1 MSLLR
6 RRALMLSK
14 PSTPWDAL
22 VASLSPRLWLK
33 FNETSGTVAADS
45 SGNGFNGTYTGGA
58 AVTLN
63 QAPIFA
69 NMGASARFG
78 SGGYVRVADNANLR
92 MTTQDFIVGVAF
104 KLDGASGRGQ
114 FPKMIWKTT
123 NYTNGHANYLLQFL
137 RDSPNKISGRVSIN
151 GGSDY
156 FDTPVSTTTFANATP
171 YLVFLRRLGDKMSL
185 WVNGV
190 KETEATLPSP
200 ATVLRT
206 SADPLDTMGG
216 PGSSLDPTIAFGDE
230 ALLIVG
236 SIDDATMAAL
246 WAARQ

>member
-33 FNETSGTVAADS
+33 FNEASGTTAADS

-69 NMGASARFG
+69 NMGPSARFG
-78 SGGYVRVADNANLR
+78 VGGYVRVADNANLR
-92 MTTQDFIVGVAF
+92 LATQDFIVGVAF
-104 KLDGASGRGQ
+104 KRDGTTGQGQ
-114 FPKMIWKTT
+114 FPKLIWKTT
-123 NYTNGHANYLLQFL
+123 NYTNGHANYLLQYL
-137 RDSPNKISGRVSIN
+137 RDAPNKISGRVSFS
-151 GGSDY
+151 GTPY
-156 FDTPVSTTTFANATP
+156 FDVGPSTTTFANATA

-185 WVNGV
+185 WVNGA
-190 KETEATLPSP
+190 KEAESTLPSP
-200 ATVLRT
+200 STVLT
-206 SADPLDTMGG
+206 TTADPLDIMGG
-216 PGSSLDPTIAFGDE
+216 PGSSLDPMISFGDE
-230 ALLIVG
+230 ALIIVD